1 MATKISKLLP
11 VLNEYFPIEINRAI
25 LEQYLML
32 MYTWETRQKHP
43 NALNSPLLGVD
54 PIFFTSQDTRN
65 LFDIFDIE
73 QSEFRNTL
81 KKCQSSVFDMSRKVS
96 TDSYN
101 ILTMW
106 AIHRTFHTQYLKEDE
121 KYMLMMA
128 FLKMMHYK
136 FFTSLVNHNYKYGAN
151 EAIMQATING
161 LSEKFDLIKYGT
173 WKAVMEARC
182 EDILAR
188 DSIHYDTIDKFD
200 DDYKIVYIIT
210 DAQTRL
216 RNKVK
221 IINNEY
227 HAAKARGDTI
237 SSHKLSTEIDGEK
250 LIVDQVSVLD
260 TMTTNISNQLLNIN
274 QWIDNQYI
282 KTCSALFGNIS
293 ESMMKQFLTSF
304 SNYASLQTRR
314 KEMDKTVKEGDRT
327 LYIGSRILIKTLL
340 QKNYRMCIQARINLK
355 NKANILVKVKN
366 IYAASRVTDPFI
378 TDVKETIFKII
389 DECMHI
395 QREATKA
402 SLRIAFICYVMLKSF
417 EYL

>member
-1 MATKISKLLP
+1 MAVKISKLLP
-11 VLNEYFPIEINRAI
+11 VLTEHFPIEINRAI

-32 MYTWETRQKHP
+32 MYAWETRQKHP

-73 QSEFRNTL
+73 PNEFRNTL

-101 ILTMW
+101 VLTVW
-106 AIHRTFHTQYLKEDE
+106 ALHRTFHTKYLKEDE

-128 FLKMMHYK
+128 FAKMMHYK
-136 FFTSLVNHNYKYGAN
+136 FFTSLVNHSYKYGAN
-151 EAIMQATING
+151 EAVMQATINN

-173 WKAVMEARC
+173 WKAVIEARC
-182 EDILAR
+182 EDLLAR
-188 DSIHYDTIDKFD
+188 DSIHYDIINKFD

-210 DAQTRL
+210 DTQTRL

-227 HAAKARGDTI
+227 HATKAKGDTI
-237 SSHKLSTEIDGEK
+237 ASHSLSTEIDGEK
-250 LIVDQVSVLD
+250 LIVDQVSTFD
-260 TMTTNISNQLLNIN
+260 TMVTNISNQVLNIN
-274 QWIDNQYI
+274 QWLDNNHI
-282 KTCSALFGNIS
+282 RMCVKMFGNIN
-293 ESMMKQFLTSF
+293 ESLMRQFLTSF
-304 SNYASLQTRR
+304 SNYASLQIRK
-314 KEMDKTVKEGDRT
+314 KEMDKTTKEGDVV
-327 LYIGSRILIKTLL
+327 LYLGTRILIKTLL
-340 QKNYRMCIQARINLK
+340 QKNYRLCIQSRINLK
-355 NKANILVKVKN
+355 KKVDILVKIKN
-366 IYAASRVTDPFI
+366 IYSASRVTDQSI
-378 TDVKETIFKII
+378 IDLKESVAKII
-389 DECMHI
+389 DQNVHI
-395 QREATKA
+395 QRDATKA